1 MADNYTLGVT
11 VKATT
16 EELQAS
22 FERAQASLEKF
33 KTELSNMSGNT
44 QSVQKVA
51 DKFSEVSIEADKATS
66 DVSETKASV
75 EELSGASKSVEA
87 LSGSFVDITDSA
99 STAQTEI
106 ASVKTTTDAIS
117 SSSGIDELSS
127 DLDLAGTAAS
137 EAAQDINVMGTY
149 VESVGTTAS
158 IDELKTD
165 FDLAGVAAQQAGV
178 DIDSLKASTDS
189 IGTGTGIDNLRSDF
203 DLAGAAAAQA
213 AASIDEG
220 YVSLQRIARGTS
232 LDPVQGEF
240 VQLGSAADEAKV
252 SIDGVDVSL
261 SDLATSGAGLGV
273 VENQFAE
280 IANEAQK
287 ATSQVSEVGE
297 KAKAVGSA
305 QAPVKGLAG
314 AFFKSTL
321 AAQGVSKAVQ
331 LVSDH
336 IGGAVRRVDTL
347 NNANSVFQN
356 MGYSATE
363 ASDVINNKL
372 SSAIDG
378 LPTRLDEAVS
388 STQMLAAST
397 GDLSKSAEL
406 YGAINDAVLGFDGS
420 AADAQNAVLQL
431 SQGFANGKLQG
442 QEWMSM
448 INSQM
453 GPVLNAMADD
463 MGITTE
469 ALKGGLSSGAISVE
483 EFQDS
488 LIKLDQQGGGSLK
501 SLNQIAKDNTKGIA
515 TSISNVGAHIEKG
528 IGEIITAVN
537 QLAESAIGQ
546 SIGEM
551 ISSVI
556 PYIDS
561 AASAMG
567 SAITAIG
574 QPVSELPAQFQ
585 GPMGSIKSSFSSLAD
600 TAKTAMSQMD
610 FSGLKD
616 LGQAILP
623 AVAAGF
629 QAFIQVAG
637 PAFEGLINSFTGL
650 WNALQPLLST
660 LAGALMPAFEILGS
674 FLGGVFK
681 GVLMTVQGL
690 FDALRIVIELL
701 TPVVNLV
708 VQAFQLFAPAFQVIA
723 EWIGVL
729 FGLFAQFSFNL
740 NALKTPVEVVRT
752 FFVNAWENIVT
763 SFNVA
768 KLALSNGINAIK
780 GFFNGLKS
788 SGNVLK
794 GALQAVWNAITNAIN
809 TARNIINGAINGIK
823 SFFSSLGSAGHSLKS
838 AISNAWNAMVS
849 VISSAKSKISGI
861 IDGIRNIFH
870 SLSEINLWDAGVAI
884 INSFIDGLR
893 NTWDNFKG
901 WFSEIGGW
909 IFDHKGPI
917 RDDRKLLIPAGK
929 AIMEGLNRGLAD
941 SFKTVQS
948 NVSKMA
954 NQIARSVKGSIGVSS
969 DTTITRKVTTRVEPP
984 KMNVIPTVV
993 DMNANRST
1001 STGISGVNNK
1011 LDNAIDLMTQILNK
1025 DDNVYLDRELLS
1037 TRIGDDIRRRTEI
1050 TTKYQNRRKGVLA

>member
-33 KTELSNMSGNT
+33 KTELNNMSGNT

-51 DKFSEVSIEADKATS
+51 DKFSEIGIEADKASS

-99 STAQTEI
+99 STAETEI

-137 EAAQDINVMGTY
+137 EAAQDINAMGNY

-178 DIDSLKASTDS
+178 DIDALKASTDS

-347 NNANSVFQN
+347 SNASSVFQN

-406 YGAINDAVLGFDGS
+406 YGAINDAVLGFGGS

-448 INSQM
+448 MNSQM

-469 ALKGGLSSGAISVE
+469 ALKEGLSSGAISVE

-528 IGEIITAVN
+528 IGEIIIAVN

-561 AASAMG
+561 AAIAMG
-567 SAITAIG
+567 GAITAIG
-574 QPVSELPAQFQ
+574 QPVSELPVQFQ

-623 AVAAGF
+623 ALAAGF
-629 QAFIQVAG
+629 EAFMSVAG
-637 PAFEGLINSFTGL
+637 PAIESVVTSFKDL
-650 WNALQPLLST
+650 WNSAQPLVSII
-660 LAGALMPAFEILGS
+660 ASALTPVFQILGS

-681 GVLMTVQGL
+681 GILMGIQGA
-690 FDALRIVIELL
+690 FDFLRIVIELL
-701 TPVVNLV
+701 TPVVNV
-708 VQAFQLFAPAFQVIA
+708 VVEAFKLFAPAFQVVA

-729 FGLFAQFSFNL
+729 FGLFAQLSFNL
-740 NALKTPVEVVRT
+740 NMLKTPVQVVKN
-752 FFVNAWENIVT
+752 FFVTAWQNIVT

-768 KLALSNGINAIK
+768 KLAIGNGINAIK
-780 GFFNGLKS
+780 GFFSGLKS
-788 SGNVLK
+788 SGVSLK
-794 GALQAVWNAITNAIN
+794 SALQSAWNGIKNAIN
-809 TARNIINGAINGIK
+809 TAKNAISNAINAIK
-823 SFFSSLGSAGHSLKS
+823 NFFKNLISSGNSLKS
-838 AISNAWNAMVS
+838 GISNAWNAMVNA
-849 VISSAKSKISGI
+849 ISNAKSRISGV
-861 IDGIRNIFH
+861 IDSVKNIFN
-870 SLSEINLWDAGVAI
+870 SLKNINLLSAGRAVMD
-884 INSFIDGLR
+884 SFLNGLK
-893 NTWDNFKG
+893 NAWEKVKSFVG
-901 WFSEIGGW
+901 GIGQW
-909 IFDHKGPI
+909 IKDHKGPI
-917 RDDRKLLIPAGK
+917 EYDRKLLIPAGK
-929 AIMEGLNRGLAD
+929 AIMEGLNRGLMD
-941 SFKTVQS
+941 NFKSVQS

-954 NQIARSVKGSIGVSS
+954 NQITRSVKGSIGVSS

-1050 TTKYQNRRKGVLA
+1050 TTKYQSRRKGVLA

>member
-16 EELQAS
+16 AELQSAFQKAISSLDKLKSAMSDMLDSTKGIQQAAEHFADIGDEAIKAS
-22 FERAQASLEKF
+22 TNI
-33 KTELSNMSGNT
+33 TETES
-44 QSVQKVA
+44 SVT
-51 DKFSEVSIEADKATS
+51 DL
-66 DVSETKASV
+66 TKAGGSID
-75 EELSGASKSVEA
+75 GI
-87 LSGSFVDITDSA
+87 SGSFEDISESSAKAGADVTDVKSA
-99 STAQTEI
+99 IDSIGSTA
-106 ASVKTTTDAIS
+106 S
-117 SSSGIDELSS
+117 IDELSS
-127 DLDLAGTAAS
+127 DFDLASISAS
-137 EAAQDINVMGTY
+137 DASQSVSQLGIY
-149 VESVGTTAS
+149 VDSIGVNSA

-178 DIDSLKASTDS
+178 DVDSLKASTDS

-220 YVSLQRIARGTS
+220 YVSLQRITRGTS

-273 VENQFAE
+273 VENQFAD

-287 ATSQVSEVGE
+287 ATSQVSEVGD

-331 LVSDH
+331 LVGDH

-347 NNANSVFQN
+347 NNASSVFQN
-356 MGYSATE
+356 MGFSATE
-363 ASDVINNKL
+363 ASDVIDNKL

-406 YGAINDAVLGFDGS
+406 YGAINDAVLGFGGS

-448 INSQM
+448 MNSQM

-469 ALKGGLSSGAISVE
+469 ALKEGLSSGAISVE

-501 SLNQIAKDNTKGIA
+501 SLNQIAKDNTKGIG
-515 TSISNVGAHIEKG
+515 TSLSNVGAHIEKG
-528 IGEIITAVN
+528 IGQVIDAMNDFVQSN
-537 QLAESAIGQ
+537 FGQ

-551 ISSVI
+551 ISSI
-556 PYIDS
+556 TPYIDS
-561 AASAMG
+561 MFDTIASTIPQIGAFFQKVYDVLSPFVPLLIPIAAAFGAIALKAMGLYLVGQAMTFIKTTITLVQGAVAALNAVIAANPVTLIIGAIVGVVAVLIWAYTQVDWFRQMVNQAVDWIVEKWQTLVTWFQMIWEGVIGIFDFAKSMISTAIDYMKQKLDGYIQAGQVLKEAMSKIWTAITDWISQKAKQIG
-567 SAITAIG
+567 SAIDNMKQFFSNLAAKG
-574 QPVSELPAQFQ
+574 Q
-585 GPMGSIKSSFSSLAD
+585 SL
-600 TAKTAMSQMD
+600 
-610 FSGLKD
+610 L
-616 LGQAILP
+616 
-623 AVAAGF
+623 
-629 QAFIQVAG
+629 
-637 PAFEGLINSFTGL
+637 NS
-650 WNALQPLLST
+650 
-660 LAGALMPAFEILGS
+660 
-674 FLGGVFK
+674 
-681 GVLMTVQGL
+681 
-690 FDALRIVIELL
+690 LR
-701 TPVVNLV
+701 
-708 VQAFQLFAPAFQVIA
+708 Q
-723 EWIGVL
+723 
-729 FGLFAQFSFNL
+729 S
-740 NALKTPVEVVRT
+740 
-752 FFVNAWENIVT
+752 WE
-763 SFNVA
+763 
-768 KLALSNGINAIK
+768 AIK
-780 GFFNGLKS
+780 GAISTKIENIKGKIRELVDKFMSLGDIDLFDIGVSIMNSLWEGLKNIWDS
-788 SGNVLK
+788 ITGWLSGLGDK
-794 GALQAVWNAITNAIN
+794 
-809 TARNIINGAINGIK
+809 IK
-823 SFFSSLGSAGHSLKS
+823 EL
-838 AISNAWNAMVS
+838 
-849 VISSAKSKISGI
+849 
-861 IDGIRNIFH
+861 
-870 SLSEINLWDAGVAI
+870 
-884 INSFIDGLR
+884 
-893 NTWDNFKG
+893 
-901 WFSEIGGW
+901 
-909 IFDHKGPI
+909 KGPI
-917 RDDRKLLIPAGK
+917 QKDRKLLIPEGQ
-929 AIMEGLNRGLAD
+929 AIMKSLGIGMNEAFKDVQHSVGQMAD
-941 SFKTVQS
+941 
-948 NVSKMA
+948 
-954 NQIARSVKGSIGVSS
+954 QIAKNVRGTIGVSS
-969 DTTITRKVTTRVEPP
+969 SATITQRTTTRLEPP
-984 KMNVIPTVV
+984 RMNILPTKI

-1001 STGISGVNNK
+1001 STGIAGVNNK